1 MYKSPFDIT
10 NKMLNLSISIT
21 EKIGLINSF
30 SSLKRMPILRKNN
43 KILIR
48 DISENKVKY
57 LVFSFVLSKLKLNNL
72 LLTKNT

>member
-1 MYKSPFDIT
+1 MYKPPYNIT

-43 KILIR
+43 KILLKHIKTG
-48 DISENKVKY
+48 ISWEAIY
-57 LVFSFVLSKLKLNNL
+57 HIHG
-72 LLTKNT
+72 